1 MKTTIVIL
9 SVLVVILLAAVG
21 ALLFLRGGEN
31 GWLCQNGQWVKHGR
45 PADSMPQTP
54 CGAQISSANDTS
66 NNANQSGTIS
76 TENNQTGP
84 IGGQK
89 DEHGCLTPAG
99 YSWCEAKQKCLRPWE
114 ENCPSDSAAA
124 KGTIEGSLG
133 YPSEGIPPMEICAE
147 ETKSKKLVCT
157 EKIIS
162 NKKYTFDKGYQLEVP
177 AGTYRVFAKLSS
189 SAKTGGDLDNYKAYY
204 SQFVTCGMNA
214 DCLSHLPIDVKVKSG
229 ETKTKLDPIDWYNM
243 Q

>member
-9 SVLVVILLAAVG
+9 SVLVVILLVAVG
-21 ALLFLRGGEN
+21 ALLFLRGGED

-45 PADSMPQTP
+45 PSKPMPQTP
-54 CGAQISSANDTS
+54 CGAQSGAAGADT
-66 NNANQSGTIS
+66 NAGQP
-76 TENNQTGP
+76 ENVPAENGQAGL

-99 YSWCEAKQKCLRPWE
+99 YSWCEAKQKCLRIWE
-114 ENCPSDSAAA
+114 EDCPSDSVAA

-133 YPSEGIPPMEICAE
+133 YPSEGIPSMEICAE
-147 ETKSKKLVCT
+147 ETKSKKLTCT
-157 EKIIS
+157 EKVLS
-162 NKKYTFDKGYQLEVP
+162 NKKYTYGKGYQLEVP
-177 AGTYRVFAKLSS
+177 AGTYRVFAKLSA

-214 DCLSHLPIDVKVKSG
+214 DCLSHFPIDVEVKSG
-229 ETKTKLDPIDWYNM
+229 ETKTKIDPIDWYNM
-243 Q
+243 